1 MALNLN
7 CRCSETKSSITAT
20 IYHHWTTLDRE
31 IEFHFVNGELLSYM
45 LCVLWL
51 RVCYLPFQGR
61 YDIKFLVTEFW
72 GIMENNHC
80 FFKSYIDSILC
91 SFELSLNWF
100 SCLCS
105 VKFALKDWR
114 HWITSTTCRIR
125 SVLLNKGMQ

>member
-7 CRCSETKSSITAT
+7 CRCSETKSSITLQFIIIGLLWIGKLNSILLMVNYFLICYVFCGCVSA
-20 IYHHWTTLDRE
+20 IYHSKVD
-31 IEFHFVNGELLSYM
+31 M
-45 LCVLWL
+45 
-51 RVCYLPFQGR
+51 
-61 YDIKFLVTEFW
+61 IKFLVTEFW
-72 GIMENNHC
+72 GIMQNNHW

>member
-7 CRCSETKSSITAT
+7 CRCSETTSSITAT

-72 GIMENNHC
+72 ESCKIIIGFLNR
-80 FFKSYIDSILC
+80 ILT
-91 SFELSLNWF
+91 LYYAVL
-100 SCLCS
+100 SCL
-105 VKFALKDWR
+105 
-114 HWITSTTCRIR
+114 
-125 SVLLNKGMQ
+125 